1 MESVVEVR
9 NLTKIYKQGRASVT
23 ALLDASFQLNKGE
36 FLAVMGPSGSGK
48 STLLHLIGGLDK
60 PTSGEVL
67 IKGRLLN
74 LLSDKTV
81 TLLRRREIGF
91 IFQFF
96 NLIPTL
102 TAEENVALPLAADG
116 LSPAKYRA
124 KVESLLDLVGLL
136 PRRNHYPSEL
146 SGGEQ
151 QRVAIARALVIEPV
165 VLLAD
170 EPTGNLDTKTGAE
183 ILSLLRK
190 TRDELKQTIILVTHD
205 VAAASCADRV
215 LFLHDGR
222 IIDDFNLE
230 GNKTA
235 QLIKKLG
242 MLGLR

>member
-1 MESVVEVR
+1 MKPVVEVR
-9 NLTKIYKQGRASVT
+9 NLTKVYKQGKTSVT
-23 ALLDASFQLNKGE
+23 ALRNTSFQLNKGE

-60 PTSGEVL
+60 PSSGEVL
-67 IKGRLLN
+67 IKDRRLS
-74 LLSDKTV
+74 LLSDKQV

-116 LSPAKYRA
+116 LSPVKYRPR
-124 KVESLLDLVGLL
+124 VEHLLDLVGLL

-170 EPTGNLDTKTGAE
+170 EPTGNLDTKTGTE

-190 TRDELKQTIILVTHD
+190 TRDELGQTIILVTHD
-205 VAAASCADRV
+205 VVAASCADRV
-215 LFLHDGR
+215 LFLHDGG
-222 IIDDFNLE
+222 IIDDFNLK
-230 GNKTA
+230 GDKTA

-242 MLGLR
+242 MLDL

>member
-1 MESVVEVR
+1 
-9 NLTKIYKQGRASVT
+9 
-23 ALLDASFQLNKGE
+23 
-36 FLAVMGPSGSGK
+36 
-48 STLLHLIGGLDK
+48 
-60 PTSGEVL
+60 
-67 IKGRLLN
+67 
-74 LLSDKTV
+74 
-81 TLLRRREIGF
+81 
-91 IFQFF
+91 
-96 NLIPTL
+96 
-102 TAEENVALPLAADG
+102 
-116 LSPAKYRA
+116 
-124 KVESLLDLVGLL
+124 L

-170 EPTGNLDTKTGAE
+170 EPTGNLDTKTGAG

-205 VAAASCADRV
+205 VAAASCADKV

-222 IIDDFNLE
+222 IIDDINLE